1 MTDRKTLEKRLAN
14 LELKLKPI
22 AMVGIMPDG
31 STKFFDWKK
40 ILNLQFEIWGFEEIA
55 PKMADFKEEDQIFMK
70 EFLRAKFTDEAY
82 MPFVRQCFGIVEK
95 SDLGLYEIPLEKF
108 IEPMNS

>member
-22 AMVGIMPDG
+22 AMGGVMPDG

-40 ILNLQFEIWGFEEIA
+40 ILNLQFEIWGFEKIA
-55 PKMADFKEEDQIFMK
+55 PTMADFNEEDQIFMK
-70 EFLRAKFTDEAY
+70 EFLRAKFTNEAY
-82 MPFVRQCFGIVEK
+82 MPAVRQSFWIVEK
-95 SDLGLYEIPLEKF
+95 GDLGIYEISLEKF
-108 IEPMNS
+108 IEPMV